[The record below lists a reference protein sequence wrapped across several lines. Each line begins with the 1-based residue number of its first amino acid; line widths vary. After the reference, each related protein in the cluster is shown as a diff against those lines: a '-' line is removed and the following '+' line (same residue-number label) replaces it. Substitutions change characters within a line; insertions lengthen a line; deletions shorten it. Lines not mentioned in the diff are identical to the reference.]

1 MNLPTQRRIVWIACA
16 VLLLQ
21 VAGGC
26 RKTDAGTSAGSGQ
39 CELKLQAASVS
50 GSSLRAGE
58 DEPPEPPVCGGSRE
72 ARKNAASIDMEDC
85 VCDRRE
91 DLAGKL
97 IDTGAQLRHLQ
108 ERNGGKELIPG
119 CKENSAE
126 DFFLTDAVGCYQ
138 LGYVN
143 GFSRGSIQ
151 GLGGNGHDGDEH
163 VTVCPMGPED
173 QGVHNGT
180 GPVRFSNREIDLRS
194 GDFLEAEFQWCRW
207 FGGPINAFEDPLH
220 DPPLSGV
227 HWDDFRPQQG
237 ERISLVGDWVID
249 QGGWT
254 ELHEVRLGA
263 VVRPHPGVP
272 DVWHLLTSGIFAER
286 TAQQDLLSID
296 IPVPRSADPLK
307 TQLKCDRVATDVSG
321 CFNEGIRTLDVSAD
335 SERGVCKVRIEREEG
350 GAGARALSG
359 RYCGDTHRSNDI
371 DNAYNGP
378 DVNCPCFSWNGDLDK
393 AGGNL
398 HQDMVCANQGF
409 TDFTAIDRCT
419 FDGFYKLPFGGR
431 DYPKQISRI
440 AFAGDI
446 RAEWTAAPELR
457 AATAAGG
464 SHLWSCDCA
473 CDDPSQPGAAVVA
486 RVQGCGPTG
495 GQPGGD
501 TVGPEAC
508 ARACGGEFCGGDSD
522 CRLGQCRALGTGTGN
537 PTLVASGACMS
548 PPPETR
554 VAHAGD
560 YRIDLLSEQSFIE
573 VGEVDGEGDFTPL
586 GRGRVMGSF
595 WTNVA
600 ATATGRELEFANFE
614 LFAEDF
620 LVIKEVGGVELG
632 RSSIQNAQ
640 AFTTT
645 RFRAQMASEAA
656 STHFIVLPGR
666 LELGVR
672 AKVDG
677 STGGSQFLNEGA
689 LTGSFD
695 PDTRT
700 FSMDGQGQGPEGKAV
715 RFHLQGQVVNLPP
728 VANPGPDRVIEC
740 TSPRATPVLLDG
752 RASSDPDG
760 QPIAHYQWFEG
771 ELGLGNASTQ
781 ATLATLGMH
790 RYDLH
795 VYDAQWAS
803 DHETFSVKVQD
814 TTPPDLDVSLSPVC
828 LWPPNHE
835 FQLFKL
841 GREVTYGLSDACDA
855 EPQVKIVSVTSDEPA
870 DAPGSGSTG
879 RDVRF
884 GPTTACVRAERSGSG
899 SGRSYTVELEAR
911 DASGN
916 VSRKSVKVI
925 VPHDGEEHP
934 ECQKARGLDALSE
947 ACEQ

>member
-1 MNLPTQRRIVWIACA
+1 MRFAWIASAAFLLPLA
-16 VLLLQ
+16 V
-21 VAGGC
+21 GC
-26 RKTDAGTSAGSGQ
+26 PKTDAGTNAGEGR
-39 CELKLQAASVS
+39 CELMLQAASAFEP
-50 GSSLRAGE
+50 LRAE
-58 DEPPEPPVCGGSRE
+58 DEPPVCGGSRE
-72 ARKNAASIDMEDC
+72 ARKNAASIDDMENC
-85 VCDRRE
+85 VCDRSE
-91 DLAGKL
+91 ELAGKL
-97 IDTGAQLRHLQ
+97 IDPGAQLRHLQ

-119 CKENSAE
+119 CKQNSAE
-126 DFFLTDAVGCYQ
+126 DFFLADAVGCYQ

-143 GFSRGSIQ
+143 GFTKRSMQ

-163 VTVCPMGPED
+163 VTLCPFGPED
-173 QGVHNGT
+173 QGVHNGRD
-180 GPVRFSNREIDLRS
+180 PVRFANREIDLRS

-207 FGGPINAFEDPLH
+207 FGGPITAFEDPLH
-220 DPPLSGV
+220 DPPLASV
-227 HWDDFRPQQG
+227 RWDEFRPQKG
-237 ERISLVGDWVID
+237 ERVSLVGDWVID

-286 TAQQDLLSID
+286 TVQQDFLSID
-296 IPVPRSADPLK
+296 IPVPRSTDPLK

-321 CFNEGIRTLDVSAD
+321 CFNEGIRSLEVSAD
-335 SERGVCKVRIEREEG
+335 SERGVCKVRIERAEG
-350 GAGARALSG
+350 NVGARALSG
-359 RYCGDTHRSNDI
+359 RYCGDTHRRNDI
-371 DNAYNGP
+371 NNAFNGP
-378 DVNCPCFSWNGDLDK
+378 DVNCPCFSWNGELDE
-393 AGGNL
+393 AGGDL
-398 HQDMVCANQGF
+398 HQDMVCANLGF
-409 TDFTAIDRCT
+409 TDFTAIDRCM
-419 FDGFYKLPFGGR
+419 FDGFYKLPSFMR
-431 DYPKQISRI
+431 EYPEDISRI

-457 AATAAGG
+457 AATVAGG

-473 CDDPSQPGAAVVA
+473 CDDPSKPGTAVVA
-486 RVQGCGPTG
+486 RVQGCGPAG

-501 TVGPEAC
+501 AIGPEAC
-508 ARACGGEFCGGDSD
+508 ARACGGEFCGGDAE

-537 PTLVASGACMS
+537 PTLVASAACMS

-560 YRIDLLSEQSFIE
+560 YRIDLLSEQSFVE
-573 VGEVDGEGDFTPL
+573 VGEVDGDGDFTPL
-586 GRGRVMGSF
+586 GRGRVMGGF
-595 WTNVA
+595 WTNVVNPA
-600 ATATGRELEFANFE
+600 AGRELEFANFE
-614 LFAEDF
+614 LFSEDF

-632 RSSIQNAQ
+632 RVSVQNAQ

-645 RFRAQMASEAA
+645 RFRAQLGSEAA
-656 STHFIVLPGR
+656 STNFIVLPGR

-695 PDTRT
+695 PATRT
-700 FSMDGQGQGPEGKAV
+700 FSMDGQGQGSDGKAV
-715 RFHLQGQVVNLPP
+715 RFHLQGQVVNVPP
-728 VANPGPDRVIEC
+728 VANPGPDRVVEC
-740 TSPRATPVLLDG
+740 TSPKGTPVSLDG

-771 ELGLGNASTQ
+771 DVGLGNEVTQ
-781 ATLATLGMH
+781 STLATLGRH

-795 VYDAQWAS
+795 VYDGDWAS
-803 DHETFSVKVQD
+803 DRETFSVQVQD
-814 TTPPDLDVSLSPVC
+814 TTPPDLDVSVSPVC

-841 GREVTYGLSDACDA
+841 GREVAYGLSDVCDA
-855 EPQVKIVSVTSDEPA
+855 EPQVKIVSVTSDEPV

-879 RDVRF
+879 PDVRF

-899 SGRSYTVELEAR
+899 PGRSYTVVLEAR

-916 VSRKSVKVI
+916 MSRKSVKVV
-925 VPHDGEEHP
+925 VPHDGGDHP
-934 ECQKARGLDALSE
+934 ECQQATGLDELSE